1 MFSFPMSPR
10 ETLFILRNDILE
22 RARGSESERERER
35 EREVI
40 KLCVWTGPL
49 PLFPLCVCVYTC
61 KPIISWAVT
70 WP

>member
-35 EREVI
+35 ERERGDQA
-40 KLCVWTGPL
+40 LCLDWPTAP
-49 PLFPLCVCVYTC
+49 FPSVCVCVHM
-61 KPIISWAVT
+61 
-70 WP
+70 